1 MTHQS
6 GGGGYRNPP
15 RATQFGP
22 GKSGNPK
29 GRGRNRP
36 SSSKLLHKILFEPVR
51 FKTEGGARTLPALT
65 IMLLAA
71 RAKALNG
78 DHRAQR
84 NFATLTDLLG
94 LVGPIQ
100 PPIPGRKYGIVVA
113 PELFR
118 DPWDKVDE
126 EAVPA
131 APGDG
136 HDESGAVGNPGSGTD
151 ADKER

>member
-6 GGGGYRNPP
+6 GEGGYRNPP
-15 RATQFGP
+15 RQTQFQR

-65 IMLLAA
+65 IMLLTA
-71 RAKALNG
+71 RAKALQG

-94 LVGPIQ
+94 LVGPIH

-113 PELFR
+113 PELFPA
-118 DPWDKVDE
+118 PWEKRGQE
-126 EAVPA
+126 QIPP

-136 HDESGAVGNPGSGTD
+136 HEPTGPGAD
-151 ADKER
+151 ADTDKDA